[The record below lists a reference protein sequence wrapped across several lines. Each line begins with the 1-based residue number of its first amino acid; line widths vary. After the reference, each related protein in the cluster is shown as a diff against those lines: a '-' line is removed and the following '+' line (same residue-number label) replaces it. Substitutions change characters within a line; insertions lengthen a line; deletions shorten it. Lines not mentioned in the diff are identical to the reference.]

1 MTAAP
6 TSAAPTSADPTSADH
21 APSIRGGVSVSRQQA
36 DIVDSVCRNSFTVVD
51 AGAGSGKTRTT
62 VATVLQLLDIH
73 PELHVDHFVLITF
86 TNQAADELRGRLE
99 DELVR
104 RLQNA
109 AAPEEHRRWVEARER
124 LPNAYI
130 GTIHS
135 FCRQI
140 LRTFGYGSLVARESE
155 VEFSR
160 GLLYESVTD
169 AIEESFEKDANHPLR
184 AELGTGWHTYDL
196 ERIVREIYDDV
207 RNRGLS
213 PDDVLANTQAQP
225 KDNGKPVRVALA
237 QFMFGAHIAYAAKKH
252 DRHLLDAA
260 DLLRNTADVLLGE
273 EGFDVAT
280 KLAERYSY
288 LFVDEFQDT
297 DRVQLQIVD
306 ALRSV
311 LKGVLLVGDEKQ
323 SIYRFR
329 GAGMRLSQI
338 ARERG
343 TKPLVLNFSSRPTR
357 QLLDLQ
363 NALFKSIAGNY
374 PGLDQPLEAF
384 DEARAATTYDPPAIT
399 YLRVGDADDIDARTS
414 ATADK
419 IRQLLGR
426 PIITD
431 KGHRIIAPGDIAILL
446 RANESVDAYEA
457 GLREALVPHGVVV
470 RKKAGGQFFRR
481 PEVIAIHRIL
491 RLLVD
496 HPSDVVL
503 AQAIWTGLLGCDIAA
518 VERDILRF
526 GAPSDYQLT
535 RWFEENHAQQ
545 AATLRELRAALRS
558 DSVSE
563 IVERTYRALAIR
575 EHYQDLGRN
584 RAVDNL
590 DRLREMAR
598 DLTPNDQ
605 ASTLRGFVHWLQ
617 VRLLG
622 EFDEP
627 DAGELSGG
635 DARPNYVRIMTVHQ
649 AKGSEFPI
657 VFIPEVQKQL
667 SGFAGNQVQF
677 IVGEEYGLDVRL
689 LLRTPTESQFF
700 AQRTFRDAREER
712 YEAMRV
718 FYVAVTRAQNAVIF
732 VGSGPAGPAREPN
745 EPGYAW
751 RDEIRRAWPSLK
763 DLGATFE
770 EARSSSS
777 L

>member
-1 MTAAP
+1 MTASP
-6 TSAAPTSADPTSADH
+6 SATPPLT
-21 APSIRGGVSVSRQQA
+21 RGGISVSQQQA
-36 DIVDSVCRNSFTVVD
+36 DIVDSVCQHEFTVVD

-62 VATVLQLLDIH
+62 VATMLQLLDLL
-73 PELHVDHFVLITF
+73 PDLHVDHFVLITF

-99 DELVR
+99 EELAR
-104 RLQNA
+104 RLEHA
-109 AAPEEHRRWVEARER
+109 ATPEEYRRWVEARER

-135 FCRQI
+135 FCRQV
-140 LRTFGYGSLVARESE
+140 LRTFGYGSRVARESE
-155 VEFSR
+155 VELSR

-169 AIEESFEKDANHPLR
+169 AIEESFERDAEHPLR

-207 RNRGLS
+207 RNRGLL
-213 PDDVLANTQAQP
+213 PDDVLVKTRSQP
-225 KDNGKPVRVALA
+225 DDPGKPMRVALA
-237 QFMFGAHIAYAAKKH
+237 QVMCDAHRAYAAKKLE
-252 DRHLLDAA
+252 RHVLDAA
-260 DLLRNTADVLLGE
+260 DLLRNTADVLQGE
-273 EGFDVAT
+273 ECSEVAA
-280 KLAERYSY
+280 KLGQRYAY

-311 LKGVLLVGDEKQ
+311 LRGVLLVGDEKQ

-338 ARERG
+338 ACERG
-343 TKPLVLNFSSRPTR
+343 TRPLMLNFSSRPTR

-363 NALFKSIAGNY
+363 NALFKSIAGNF
-374 PGLDQPLEAF
+374 PGLNQPLEAF
-384 DEARAATTYDPPAIT
+384 DNSKSAMPDDPPPMT
-399 YLRVGDADDIDARTS
+399 YLRVDVDDLAARIA
-414 ATADK
+414 ATAEK

-426 PIITD
+426 SIVSDRGPRAIE
-431 KGHRIIAPGDIAILL
+431 PGDIAILL
-446 RANESVDAYEA
+446 RANDSVDAYES
-457 GLREALVPHGVVV
+457 GLRDALARDGIVV

-518 VERDILRF
+518 VEREILRF
-526 GAPSDYQLT
+526 GATSDHQLT
-535 RWFEENHAQQ
+535 RWLDEHYPHH

-563 IVERTYRALAIR
+563 IVERTYRTLSIR
-575 EHYQDLGRN
+575 EHFQKLGRP

-605 ASTLRGFVHWLQ
+605 AATLRGFVHWLQ

-627 DAGELSGG
+627 DAAELSGA
-635 DARPNYVRIMTVHQ
+635 DSRPDYIRVMTVHQ
-649 AKGSEFPI
+649 AKGSEFP
-657 VFIPEVQKQL
+657 VVLIPEVQKQIL
-667 SGFAGNQVQF
+667 GFASNQAQF
-677 IVGEEYGLDVRL
+677 IIGDDYGLDVDLR
-689 LLRTPTESQFF
+689 LRTPTKSPQFS
-700 AQRTFRDAREER
+700 QRTYRDANEER

-718 FYVAVTRAQNAVIF
+718 FYVAVTRAQNAIIY
-732 VGSGPAGPAREPN
+732 VGSGPAERARKPN
-745 EPGYAW
+745 EPRYAW
-751 RDEIRRAWPSLK
+751 RDELLRAWPNMK
-763 DLGATFE
+763 VLGATVE
-770 EARSSSS
+770 TV
-777 L
+777 